1 MTRDLIQLINDLNEN
16 WELIGDFFDNPEK
29 VIATY
34 ELSEIERH
42 ALISRNLDDLNQ
54 LGINDQLAV
63 GALSGTHSAACH
75 IYM

>member
-1 MTRDLIQLINDLNEN
+1 MTKDLIQLINDLNEN

-63 GALSGTHSAACH
+63 GALSGAHSSGCH
-75 IYM
+75 M